1 VISSRHQ
8 NTGCIICRGNLE
20 QQTDQTRMR
29 QKENLETFLESLLL
43 IDDPGYKSES
53 THTSLPPMS
62 RFPPTHEILNSNL
75 LSQDFIEI
83 KTLLVKVKTLLEK
96 GSQEDLLKTNDCE
109 NINERRLLEDEI
121 IKMKS
126 LLSEKDQKI
135 ERLEKIINARK
146 ENASTQTRRTQAL
159 AAQKVTRSAVSS
171 AKSLH
176 NISISHLASSSS
188 QSDKMYRPCQHSWG
202 PCANDHTYHHARS
215 RPTSPW
221 SPVSSS
227 SSGSFH
233 ADTGSR
239 FRRIELGRYK
249 KRALSA
255 DLLNNNNNNDLQTSL
270 QRSSEK
276 NDHKISIY
284 VTHKNEKKSHR
295 C

>member
-1 VISSRHQ
+1 LVSIVTINFVELDQDEQSSS
-8 NTGCIICRGNLE
+8 T
-20 QQTDQTRMR
+20 TSMR
-29 QKENLETFLESLLL
+29 QKENLETFLESLLMM
-43 IDDPGYKSES
+43 DDPGYKSES

-62 RFPPTHEILNSNL
+62 RFPPTNETLNSNL
-75 LSQDFIEI
+75 LSQDIIEI

-96 GSQEDLLKTNDCE
+96 ESQEDLIKVNDCE
-109 NINERRLLEDEI
+109 QDNERRILEDEI
-121 IKMKS
+121 AKMKS

-135 ERLEKIINARK
+135 EQLEKIINSKK
-146 ENASTQTRRTQAL
+146 ENVSTQTRRTQAL
-159 AAQKVTRSAVSS
+159 ATSKVSRSVVSS

-176 NISISHLASSSS
+176 NISISHVASP
-188 QSDKMYRPCQHSWG
+188 QHRPCQHSWG

-221 SPVSSS
+221 SPASSS

-233 ADTGSR
+233 VDTK
-239 FRRIELGRYK
+239 FRRIAELGRYK

-255 DLLNNNNNNDLQTSL
+255 DLLNNNNNNDVQSSH
-270 QRSSEK
+270 QKSSEK

-284 VTHKNEKKSHR
+284 VTHRNEKKSQK